1 MPLATAIL
9 AHAFFVNPFVNTFV
23 GDIHMAISPMLT
35 RTYERSA
42 KRKVAVFRAKG
53 GSFPSERWH
62 FPSRVNKVT
71 DYFHVTFV
79 LE

>member
-23 GDIHMAISPMLT
+23 GDIHRAISPMLT

-53 GSFPSERWH
+53 GSFPS
-62 FPSRVNKVT
+62 RVNKVT

>member
-1 MPLATAIL
+1 
-9 AHAFFVNPFVNTFV
+9 
-23 GDIHMAISPMLT
+23 MAISPMLT